1 MFSKVFGSVEVMSAL
16 ILGLATVTAAALNL
30 AQEARKAKRAAKES
44 APTRGWLRRPL
55 LVLSLALVV
64 AAGAFVWA
72 SGTVQANANTIGR
85 MLPSAAHRLINH
97 KDADSTDAAQ
107 ATEAKS
113 DSAAAPAAFAP
124 VAAKPPAS
132 KSSSGEL
139 EDWLQAE
146 GTKVYYRYTKYLPDA
161 CPGTPVAIGNWADG
175 EARPVPARCID
186 GGWIALDL
194 GPLVHEGR
202 IVPNM
207 TYCMNFRAA
216 NGAWGI
222 HVPENAPGVDS
233 IAVPAVRV
241 PLGRAI
247 GIRYLPGSPREM
259 ILPTAET
266 PRAQC

>member
-16 ILGLATVTAAALNL
+16 ILGFATIGAAALNL
-30 AQEARKAKRAAKES
+30 AQEAKKAKRAAKES

-55 LVLSLALVV
+55 IVMTLALVV
-64 AAGAFVWA
+64 AAGGFIYATDSLQA
-72 SGTVQANANTIGR
+72 STFARRI
-85 MLPSAAHRLINH
+85 LPHAGHKLINR
-97 KDADSTDAAQ
+97 KDADTTAAHLAPAPRPVAVTTAPTVQ
-107 ATEAKS
+107 PEAKPLMKK
-113 DSAAAPAAFAP
+113 A
-124 VAAKPPAS
+124 
-132 KSSSGEL
+132 SGEL

-146 GTKVYYRYTKYLPDA
+146 GTKIYYRYTKYLPDA
-161 CPGTPVAIGNWADG
+161 CPGTPVAIGNWSDG

-194 GPLVHEGR
+194 GPLVQEGR

-233 IAVPAVRV
+233 VAVPAVKV
-241 PLGRAI
+241 PLGKAI
-247 GIRYLPGSPREM
+247 GVRYLPGTPREM
-259 ILPTAET
+259 VLPTSDT
-266 PRAQC
+266 PRAPC

>member
-16 ILGLATVTAAALNL
+16 ILGMATVVAAALNL

-55 LVLSLALVV
+55 LVLSLALVI
-64 AAGAFVWA
+64 AAGAFIWA

-85 MLPSAAHRLINH
+85 ILPQTAHRLINH
-97 KDADSTDAAQ
+97 KDADSSAAAQ
-107 ATEAKS
+107 AAEAKS
-113 DSAAAPAAFAP
+113 DSAPAPVVAAPAP
-124 VAAKPPAS
+124 AKPAATKAS
-132 KSSSGEL
+132 GDL

-194 GPLVHEGR
+194 GPLVQEGR

-222 HVPENAPGVDS
+222 HVPENAPGIDS
-233 IAVPAVRV
+233 VAVPAVKV

-259 ILPTAET
+259 IMPTSET
-266 PRAQC
+266 PRAPC